1 MKVCGE
7 GYVPSRGSRK
17 ESVPVP
23 FPASRGCPHTWTHSP
38 ASFQPLLYSSSPSLT
53 PLPLSLSFIKSPD
66 YIGQPGYS
74 KIISPSQDPSRNHI
88 CEVLSA
94 RQGKIF
100 TGSRD
105 YNVSILRA
113 YYSAYYNLQ
122 DVDVMHYD
130 TLRTLHHFSSIPA
143 KPLNHKETG
152 IPRLRGSQQNNW
164 PRFFKTINSL
174 ITKKG

>member
-38 ASFQPLLYSSSPSLT
+38 ASFQPLLYSLSPSLT

-130 TLRTLHHFSSIPA
+130 TLRTLHHFSRIPA
-143 KPLNHKETG
+143 KTTE
-152 IPRLRGSQQNNW
+152 SQGN
-164 PRFFKTINSL
+164 RHTKTEGHS
-174 ITKKG
+174 TK